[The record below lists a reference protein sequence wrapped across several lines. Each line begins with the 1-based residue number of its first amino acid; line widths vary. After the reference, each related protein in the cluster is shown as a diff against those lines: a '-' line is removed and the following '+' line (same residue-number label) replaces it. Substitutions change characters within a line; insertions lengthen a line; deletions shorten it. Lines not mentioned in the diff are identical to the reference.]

1 MDGSDQALATL
12 LRRASLRVG
21 QEQAAALS
29 PHGVTLSEWTVL
41 RGLYDLGATS
51 PSALADACGL
61 TRGAV
66 TKLVDRLRAKRL
78 VVRAA
83 AGRED
88 RRYQT
93 IALTGAGANLVP
105 VLAEIVAQA
114 EARAFAGVEAAD
126 RAALASALGAL
137 TDPSNRHPRE
147 GGDP

>member
-1 MDGSDQALATL
+1 MDTLATR
-12 LRRASLRVG
+12 LRLAAARVA
-21 QEQAAALS
+21 QEQAVALK
-29 PHGVTLSEWTVL
+29 PHGVTPAEWTLLAV
-41 RGLYDLGATS
+41 LYDAGAVA

-93 IALTGAGANLVP
+93 IALTGAGATLVP
-105 VLAEIVAQA
+105 VLAAVVGEA
-114 EARAFAGVEAAD
+114 EAGAFGHLSESERVALFE
-126 RAALASALGAL
+126 ALAPPP
-137 TDPSNRHPRE
+137 PSPRRRPGSTGPQSE
-147 GGDP
+147 SP

>member
-1 MDGSDQALATL
+1 MEPLDASLAHRLRLASAHVSQVQAATL
-12 LRRASLRVG
+12 A
-21 QEQAAALS
+21 
-29 PHGVTLSEWTVL
+29 PHGVTLAEWTTL
-41 RGLYDLGATS
+41 RTLYALGAVA

-93 IALTGAGANLVP
+93 IALTGAGATLVP
-105 VLAEIVAQA
+105 VLAGVVADA
-114 EARAFAGVEAAD
+114 EARVFADLSAD
-126 RAALASALGAL
+126 DRDDLSNALASVTPG
-137 TDPSNRHPRE
+137 PVRC
-147 GGDP
+147 